1 MSPGKEARVS
11 SEENARAGRRARAKW
26 AIDRLTKGRP
36 PVQTQRA
43 LEKRLGL
50 STGYLC
56 RLRSGAGT
64 PSDSLVAVLVL
75 LANEPGRLD
84 ELPR

>member
-1 MSPGKEARVS
+1 MSGQNEAVPC
-11 SEENARAGRRARAKW
+11 EESARAGRRARAKW

-36 PVQTQRA
+36 RQTQRA

-64 PSDSLVAVLVL
+64 PSVSLVAVLVL